1 MKENTKIILAQ
12 PTIIITSKELIA
24 LPLYCTYIAIVILML
39 AKNNDEKKS

>member
-24 LPLYCTYIAIVILML
+24 LPLYCTYIVILML